1 MHVCVFAFDLLYL
14 NGESWVKK
22 PLRCVQGFFVFP
34 VCGRRWLCN
43 DGGGAHD
50 QNRRV
55 WPTLSHTHA
64 PPHTHMYIQCI
75 YRERRQ
81 ALYELLGPVVEP
93 GHFDF
98 ATHVETGQV
107 G

>member
-1 MHVCVFAFDLLYL
+1 M
-14 NGESWVKK
+14 
-22 PLRCVQGFFVFP
+22 
-34 VCGRRWLCN
+34 
-43 DGGGAHD
+43 GGGLTIKTDAYGQHSLTHT
-50 QNRRV
+50 
-55 WPTLSHTHA
+55 PT
-64 PPHTHMYIQCI
+64 HTHMYIQCI